1 MGAKADP
8 VVLAQRL
15 VLRRAPDGRLCMRI
29 YLGRSRVTGR
39 AVRPQLSFPAGT
51 PMEEAVPAA
60 RRWAVRQYAAWGL
73 GASSN
78 VGELMDVWLDLMRK
92 QGAKRSTLDAYGVC
106 CGHAAPLRAMD
117 IGDVRPV
124 DVRALLADMT
134 GRGYARKTV
143 QLERSVLGR
152 FWREMREL
160 GVTDGDPVSGARLPP
175 GAGAG
180 VPKALDRAQ
189 AMALEGALAED
200 AFHDVGSV
208 RGAQL
213 RELAFGSWLA
223 LKTGLRVG
231 EVCALRRADYDELPG
246 PTLRV
251 RGTVDKHGE
260 RHPTTKGGRP
270 RSVALSEPVAGRVRE
285 HMAWSGDEYGG
296 GPSSPL
302 VTLGRGFVRP
312 TTLSRWLKRRARE
325 LGLPPWVHFHTLRH
339 THATLLVASGVDPK
353 TVSERLG
360 HADVATTLRYYGH
373 VMPGRDAEAASRFDE
388 IMGDG
393 GVR

>member
-8 VVLAQRL
+8 AVLAQRL
-15 VLRRAPDGRLCMRI
+15 VLREAPDGRLCMRL
-29 YLGRSRVTGR
+29 YLGRSKVTGR

-60 RRWAVRQYAAWGL
+60 RRWALQQYAAYGL

-78 VGELMDVWLDLMRK
+78 VGELMDAWLDGLRA
-92 QGAKRSTLDAYGVC
+92 QGAKRSTLGAYGVC

-117 IGDVRPV
+117 IGDVSPV
-124 DVRALLADMT
+124 DVRALLAGMT
-134 GRGYARKTV
+134 ERGYARETV
-143 QLERSVLGR
+143 KLERAVLGR

-175 GAGAG
+175 AAAAG
-180 VPKALDRAQ
+180 VPRALDRDQ
-189 AMALEGALAED
+189 AMALEDALAGD

-213 RELAFGSWLA
+213 RSLAFGSWLA
-223 LKTGLRVG
+223 LETGLRVG

-251 RGTVDKHGE
+251 RGTVDKYGD

-270 RSVALSEPVAGRVRE
+270 RSVALSGPVAARVGE
-285 HMAWSGDEYGG
+285 HMAWSGGRYGRS
-296 GPSSPL
+296 PSSPL

-312 TTLSRWLKRRARE
+312 TTLSRWLKRRAAE

-360 HADVATTLRYYGH
+360 HADVATTLRFYGH
-373 VMPGRDAEAASRFDE
+373 VMPGRDAEAATRFGE

-393 GVR
+393 GQR